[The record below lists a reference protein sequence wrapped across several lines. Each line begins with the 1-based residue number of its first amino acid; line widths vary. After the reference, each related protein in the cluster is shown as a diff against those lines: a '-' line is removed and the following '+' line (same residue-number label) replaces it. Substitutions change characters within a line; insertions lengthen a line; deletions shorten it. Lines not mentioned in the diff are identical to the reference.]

1 MSTMFDLSGK
11 IALVTG
17 ASRGLGAA
25 MAEGLAE
32 HGATVIVNGRTP
44 EGVDERVAT
53 LRKAGFKAEAG
64 AFDVADGPAAVCAM
78 QEIVSRHGRIDIL
91 INNAGISHRVPLQE
105 WHDEAWE
112 RLITTNLTASFR
124 LARLAALE
132 MLKHGDGRIIMISS
146 VAGILGRATLHG
158 YSAAKGGLIAVTRSL
173 AAELAPNGITVN
185 VIAPG
190 FFMTDLNSGLLENR
204 EFSNWVERRVP
215 MRRWA
220 NPRELAGTAVL
231 LASPAGSFITG
242 QVIAVDGGLTATY

>member
-64 AFDVADGPAAVCAM
+64 AFDVADGPAAVRAM

-190 FFMTDLNSGLLENR
+190 FFMTDLNSDLLENR

-220 NPRELAGTAVL
+220 NPRELAGAAVL